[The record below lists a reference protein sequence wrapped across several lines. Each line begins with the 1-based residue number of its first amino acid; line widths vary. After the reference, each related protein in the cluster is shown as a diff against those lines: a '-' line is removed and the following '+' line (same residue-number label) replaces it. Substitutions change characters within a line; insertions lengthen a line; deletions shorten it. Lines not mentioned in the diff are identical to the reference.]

1 MHTYLTPD
9 PVIVEIRNA
18 AGHVTVDLT
27 ESVTTSTVTVEQIP
41 GAGGLLGDL
50 VAGFRRD
57 SSRADVG
64 RSGHDPVDDVRVDL
78 RMVDSGGGVLIVDT
92 DPARSGWKTSFAVT
106 VTAPLGSGVRVQAQS
121 ADVRIDGR
129 ADRLDVR
136 SASGDVTVGTIE
148 RGSLVQTA
156 SGSIRVGEH
165 GADAEFRTASG
176 DVTIGRSG
184 GSVSVHATSGDV
196 RVAEPLSDVFVRNVS
211 GDVEIGSFLDGVIEA
226 TSVSGDVS
234 IGLLPGALAKIDLRT
249 VSGGVRNDFEVESDQ
264 PDPAAGDAADPQRRI
279 SLTCRT
285 TSGDIR
291 LRRIATGSAWVTS

>member
-9 PVIVEIRNA
+9 PIIVEIRNA
-18 AGHVTVDLT
+18 AGSVAVDLT
-27 ESVTTSTVTVEQIP
+27 DSVTTSTVTVEQIP
-41 GAGGLLGDL
+41 GVGGLLGDL
-50 VAGFRRD
+50 VSGFRRD
-57 SSRADVG
+57 SARGDSG
-64 RSGHDPVDDVRVDL
+64 RTSHDPVDDVRVDL
-78 RMVDSGGGVLIVDT
+78 RMVESGSNVLIVDT
-92 DPARSGWKTSFAVT
+92 DPARSGWKTAFAVR
-106 VTAPLGSGVRVQAQS
+106 VTAPIGSGVRVQAQS

-176 DVTIGRSG
+176 DVTVGRSG

-196 RVAEPLSDVFVRNVS
+196 RVGEPHSDVFVRNVS
-211 GDVEIGSFLDGVIEA
+211 GGVEIGSVRDGVVEVTA
-226 TSVSGDVS
+226 VSGDLNV
-234 IGLLPGALAKIDLRT
+234 GLLPGALAKIDLRT
-249 VSGGVRNDFEVESDQ
+249 VSGSVRNDFEVESHEPSDQ
-264 PDPAAGDAADPQRRI
+264 DGAEPQRRI
-279 SLTCRT
+279 ALTCRT

-291 LRRIATGSAWVTS
+291 LRRVAVGSAWVKS